1 MGEDIRDDAFKKGA
15 APMNITTVG
24 PDNARQVFTHGKGP
38 DLQIRV
44 CPAIEIAANN
54 THALIVVRQT
64 SCHPYQP

>member
-38 DLQIRV
+38 DLQI
-44 CPAIEIAANN
+44 
-54 THALIVVRQT
+54 
-64 SCHPYQP
+64 